1 MKQREIHL
9 IAAARPNFMKVAPLY
24 HALKAETWCRPVL
37 IHTGQHYDANMSD
50 TFFADL
56 GLPAPDHH
64 LGIGSGSHAEQT
76 GAVMVAYEK
85 ICLRQRPDWIV
96 VVGDV
101 NSTLA
106 CALVAAKLC
115 IPLAHLEAG
124 LRSGDRSMPE
134 EVNRIVTDRL
144 ADLLWT
150 PSPDGDANL
159 KAEGVAEDRIEMVGN
174 IMIDAFEL
182 QRPQIDSLGMAAR
195 FGVDPGTYG
204 VVTLHRPSNVDDLAN
219 LKQIIGVLTGISR
232 RLPLVF
238 AVHPR
243 TRARLQEFG
252 LMAELEQQE
261 GIRLSE
267 PLRYNEFMN
276 LVCNARLA
284 ITDSG
289 GIQEETTYLDIPCLT
304 LRANTER
311 PITVTQG
318 TNRLVRPD
326 NLAAMVDSV
335 LNGKMRASKCPDLW
349 DGRTAARVAL
359 SLRRHC
365 GRELAESDT

>member
-1 MKQREIHL
+1 
-9 IAAARPNFMKVAPLY
+9 MKVAPLY
-24 HALKAETWCRPVL
+24 HALKAEDWCEPVL
-37 IHTGQHYDANMSD
+37 LHTGQHYDANMSD
-50 TFFADL
+50 DIFKDL
-56 GLPAPDHH
+56 RLPAPDYHM
-64 LGIGSGSHAEQT
+64 GVGSGSHAEQT
-76 GAVMVAYEK
+76 AAVMVAYEK
-85 ICLRQRPDWIV
+85 ICLEARPDWTV

-101 NSTLA
+101 NSTVA

-124 LRSGDRSMPE
+124 LRSGDRTMPE

-150 PSPDGDANL
+150 PSRDGDENL
-159 KAEGVAEDRIEMVGN
+159 KAEGVPEDRIELVGN

-182 QRPQIDSLGMAAR
+182 QRPQIDSLGLADR
-195 FGVDPGTYG
+195 FGVAKGNYG
-204 VVTLHRPSNVDDLAN
+204 VVTLHRPSNVDDRATLTE
-219 LKQIIGVLTGISR
+219 IITLLCEIAG

-252 LMAELEQQE
+252 LMAALEKQE
-261 GIRLSE
+261 GIHLSD

-276 LVCNARLA
+276 LVCDAKLA

-289 GIQEETTYLDIPCLT
+289 GIQEETTYLNIPCLT
-304 LRANTER
+304 LRPNTER

-318 TNRLVRPD
+318 SNRLVRPD

-335 LNGKMRASKCPDLW
+335 LKGDMRKARCPELW
-349 DGRTAARVAL
+349 DGKTASRVAD
-359 SLRRHC
+359 SLRRHSVQPQTEAC
-365 GRELAESDT
+365 T